1 MDHRSDPAAYQAAPD
16 SPGPQ
21 PVADLPASSPLD
33 MPVRPLSDWTDR
45 VKSVVTAPDDIARRR
60 LIMVAATLLAAGLSW
75 SATYQTV
82 ALGGLTRL
90 EVICLTLLAPLFLA
104 LSLWFCTAVAGFA
117 ILLGRPRDPLEIDGE
132 APLPRLAQKTA
143 ILMPIHNEDPA
154 AVFARLRAMDASLSE
169 LGAAHAFDIFI
180 LSDTRQD
187 AIALAEQSH
196 YARFRRE
203 AGCAVYYRLRA
214 DNTGRKAGNVADW
227 VRRYGGSYESMI
239 ILDADSLMTGDAMIR
254 LADAMERHPG
264 VGLIQSMPTIING
277 QTVFARCLQFATR
290 LYGRVAWTGLAWW
303 SGSESSF
310 WGHNAIVRTRAFAD
324 CCGLPSLPGE
334 PPFGGPI
341 QSHDMV
347 EAALLR
353 RRGWAVHMVMIDGS
367 YEEFPPTILD
377 HAIRDR
383 RWAQGNLQHLRL
395 LDATGFHWAS
405 RLHLLIGASAYLTAP
420 AWLLLILV
428 QIGQALLGQ
437 RDLLTYG
444 PPLHVLIV
452 TLLCLFG
459 GKAMGLTWVLAD
471 AQRRAAFGGAFRVLR
486 SGLVEML
493 LAILMA
499 PVAMVNQTKALI
511 GLLLGIPSHWTVQS
525 RETDGMTVREVL
537 PKTREHLLLG
547 AALLAVGIVDPI
559 LGAWLSPVIAGLLTA
574 PWLIA
579 LTSSRRLGDRAL
591 ASGLFQVPPPAIAD
605 E

>member
-1 MDHRSDPAAYQAAPD
+1 MTKPAA
-16 SPGPQ
+16 
-21 PVADLPASSPLD
+21 LPP
-33 MPVRPLSDWTDR
+33 P
-45 VKSVVTAPDDIARRR
+45 R
-60 LIMVAATLLAAGLSW
+60 LP
-75 SATYQTV
+75 
-82 ALGGLTRL
+82 
-90 EVICLTLLAPLFLA
+90 E
-104 LSLWFCTAVAGFA
+104 
-117 ILLGRPRDPLEIDGE
+117 E
-132 APLPRLAQKTA
+132 APLAMPVQDFHGPPPATIEVATRPPGLLVRRLLLISATA
-143 ILMPIHNEDPA
+143 AVGMIASTGVRVAIGLDGVSALDVALLVLYVPLVTWIALGFVSACAGFFKLISGDHPGFSPIPAPSSALARRTAVLMPVYNE
-154 AVFARLRAMDASLSE
+154 AVGPTFGRVEAMARSLADAGG
-169 LGAAHAFDIFI
+169 LGFFDIFI
-180 LSDTRQD
+180 LSDSRPD
-187 AIALAEQSH
+187 HGLEEEAEWARIAASSPLP
-196 YARFRRE
+196 
-203 AGCAVYYRLRA
+203 VYYRRRPV
-214 DNTGRKAGNVADW
+214 NTAKKPGNIAEW
-227 VRRYGGSYESMI
+227 VQRFGAAYEHMI
-239 ILDADSLMTGDAMIR
+239 VLDADSVMSGSAMVGMASI
-254 LADAMERHPG
+254 METKPS
-264 VGLIQSMPTIING
+264 VGLL
-277 QTVFARCLQFATR
+277 QTVPMIVGAHTLFQRWMTFATDA
-290 LYGRVAWTGLAWW
+290 YGPIASAGLLWW
-303 SGSESSF
+303 SGSEANF

>member
-1 MDHRSDPAAYQAAPD
+1 MTKPAA
-16 SPGPQ
+16 
-21 PVADLPASSPLD
+21 LPP
-33 MPVRPLSDWTDR
+33 P
-45 VKSVVTAPDDIARRR
+45 R
-60 LIMVAATLLAAGLSW
+60 LP
-75 SATYQTV
+75 
-82 ALGGLTRL
+82 
-90 EVICLTLLAPLFLA
+90 E
-104 LSLWFCTAVAGFA
+104 
-117 ILLGRPRDPLEIDGE
+117 E
-132 APLPRLAQKTA
+132 APLAMPVQDFHGPPPATIEVATRPPGLLVRRLLLISATA
-143 ILMPIHNEDPA
+143 AVGMIASTGVRVAIGLDGVSALDVALLVLYVPLVTWIALGFVSACAGFFKLISGDHPGFSPIPAPSSALARRTAVLMPVYNE
-154 AVFARLRAMDASLSE
+154 AVGPTFGRVEAMARSLADAGG
-169 LGAAHAFDIFI
+169 LGFFDIFI
-180 LSDTRQD
+180 LSDSRPD
-187 AIALAEQSH
+187 HGLEEEAEWARIAASSPLP
-196 YARFRRE
+196 
-203 AGCAVYYRLRA
+203 VYYRRRPV
-214 DNTGRKAGNVADW
+214 NTAKKPGNIAEW
-227 VRRYGGSYESMI
+227 VQRFGAAYEHMI
-239 ILDADSLMTGDAMIR
+239 VLDADSVMSGSAMVGMASI
-254 LADAMERHPG
+254 METKPS
-264 VGLIQSMPTIING
+264 VGLL
-277 QTVFARCLQFATR
+277 QTVPMIVGVHTLFQRWMAFATDA
-290 LYGRVAWTGLAWW
+290 YGPIASAGLLWW
-303 SGSESSF
+303 SGSEANF